1 MQFQGNFA
9 RAIGAGKSFD
19 VVTRAF
25 QAGGTDCRM
34 YFINGMI
41 QTDSALKLLG
51 DLLAADANAM
61 RIVQT
66 AEQFAARFIACVE
79 TETTADMQSA
89 VTAVLSGQ
97 AVLLAD
103 GVSDAV
109 IADVRCYPERAP
121 DEPENNRVLIGPH
134 EGFNEI
140 LLRNTSMLRR
150 RLRDPALTI
159 TLLQIGSRSRLDVA
173 VCSLDGK
180 TDPVMLQTVLQK
192 LQNIRIETLA
202 MAQESLLECLVPGH
216 HYNPFPR
223 VRYTERPDSAAAS
236 VAEGSI
242 LIITDNSPA
251 VMVIPAGFFDFLQD
265 TNDFYFPP
273 MLGSFLRLVR
283 LFVFSSTMFLTPVWY
298 LLIRNPHM
306 IPPWLDFI
314 GIEKPIAVPVLVQ
327 LLAIE
332 LVIDA
337 LKLASIN
344 TPNSLSNSFSV
355 IGALVLGQFAVE
367 AKWLTAEVVFY
378 MAFVAVAN
386 FTQPSFEM
394 GHAYKIARIFV
405 LLLTA
410 LFNLP
415 GFIAGYAV
423 VFAVL
428 VSTRNVVG
436 RAYLYPL
443 IPFNGRALLRLM
455 FRMKKDD

>member
-9 RAIGAGKSFD
+9 RDCASFEQAIGAGKSFD

-150 RLRDPALTI
+150 RLRD
-159 TLLQIGSRSRLDVA
+159 S
-173 VCSLDGK
+173 C
-180 TDPVMLQTVLQK
+180 
-192 LQNIRIETLA
+192 TLA
-202 MAQESLLECLVPGH
+202 TTFCQ
-216 HYNPFPR
+216 R
-223 VRYTERPDSAAAS
+223 
-236 VAEGSI
+236 
-242 LIITDNSPA
+242 
-251 VMVIPAGFFDFLQD
+251 
-265 TNDFYFPP
+265 
-273 MLGSFLRLVR
+273 
-283 LFVFSSTMFLTPVWY
+283 
-298 LLIRNPHM
+298 
-306 IPPWLDFI
+306 
-314 GIEKPIAVPVLVQ
+314 
-327 LLAIE
+327 
-332 LVIDA
+332 
-337 LKLASIN
+337 
-344 TPNSLSNSFSV
+344 
-355 IGALVLGQFAVE
+355 
-367 AKWLTAEVVFY
+367 
-378 MAFVAVAN
+378 
-386 FTQPSFEM
+386 
-394 GHAYKIARIFV
+394 
-405 LLLTA
+405 
-410 LFNLP
+410 
-415 GFIAGYAV
+415 
-423 VFAVL
+423 
-428 VSTRNVVG
+428 
-436 RAYLYPL
+436 
-443 IPFNGRALLRLM
+443 
-455 FRMKKDD
+455 